1 MTLQQQKHN
10 SSVAVEIE
18 NGLDFII
25 NHFDPTILY
34 FPRTIMTKKL
44 NRQVEVYSK
53 QEALRYF
60 QQSNYIDC
68 RINAFRYS
76 SSNSAEK
83 WNPDLIFIDIDKND
97 FKTDTS
103 FKLALSR
110 TLKNIKEKL
119 NGFPTINW
127 SGNGYHILQPVECPI
142 ILEEIEQFQKYKNNF
157 FLSQEFLR
165 FEEYNLSDG
174 KADLDHHPSFKSC
187 HIRIPNSFNGKCLDN
202 RDIRLSGNLR
212 VKILNK
218 WNGIRPLITKEFL
231 EDFRTYLE
239 QKITDLDNN
248 SNNNYKNYNYNNNIN
263 NNYAH
268 HYQWIEKLL
277 QTPIED
283 YRKLVLW
290 KILCP
295 YLVNTQKLP
304 LIDSFQI
311 LKHWLNKCNSIR
323 KLDFNPNQKI
333 KDNLNHVGIF
343 YPLGIQKL
351 KTDEKY
357 SKLYQFLKEKIE
369 LNTSKNREVKN

>member
-1 MTLQQQKHN
+1 MTLQQQKQN

-68 RINAFRYS
+68 RINAFRY

-174 KADLDHHPSFKSC
+174 KADLGHHPSFKSC
-187 HIRIPNSFNGKCLDN
+187 QIRIPNSINGKCLD
-202 RDIRLSGNLR
+202 DMDKRLSL
-212 VKILNK
+212 IL
-218 WNGIRPLITKEFL
+218 E
-231 EDFRTYLE
+231 
-239 QKITDLDNN
+239 
-248 SNNNYKNYNYNNNIN
+248 
-263 NNYAH
+263 
-268 HYQWIEKLL
+268 
-277 QTPIED
+277 
-283 YRKLVLW
+283 
-290 KILCP
+290 
-295 YLVNTQKLP
+295 
-304 LIDSFQI
+304 
-311 LKHWLNKCNSIR
+311 
-323 KLDFNPNQKI
+323 
-333 KDNLNHVGIF
+333 
-343 YPLGIQKL
+343 
-351 KTDEKY
+351 
-357 SKLYQFLKEKIE
+357 
-369 LNTSKNREVKN
+369 